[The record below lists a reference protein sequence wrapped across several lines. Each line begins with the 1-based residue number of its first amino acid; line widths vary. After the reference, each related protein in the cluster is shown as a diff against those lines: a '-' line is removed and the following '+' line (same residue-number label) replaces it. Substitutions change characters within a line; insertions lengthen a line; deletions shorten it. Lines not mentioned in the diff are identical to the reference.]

1 MANYDHNAIYKAY
14 PNVVRIDDSEG
25 IFDASGNPVSIVQ
38 SNVDA
43 ARVELN
49 KLNYRNERVGITSG
63 YAPIQDQLDQLYH
76 DMTDGKLGVAATTG
90 SWYIGITSVK
100 TLLFSAKY
108 LDTPSMLENI
118 NVVITI
124 RVIPNRTLFCINNSI

>member
-1 MANYDHNAIYKAY
+1 MANYDHDAIYKAY
-14 PNVVRIDDSEG
+14 PDAVSIDDSTG
-25 IFDASGNPVSIVQ
+25 VYKADGSKITIVQ

-49 KLNYRNERVGITSG
+49 KLNYRNERVGIVSG

-100 TLLFSAKY
+100 TLFPK
-108 LDTPSMLENI
+108 T
-118 NVVITI
+118 
-124 RVIPNRTLFCINNSI
+124 